1 MDEELPQATGTAS
14 GCLYLLGLALVA
26 CTLLFING
34 GMVLAVFRG
43 LADSLPDQ
51 FSNQRMVQFVLFVAP
66 VVLLVLQWMAWD
78 FLVRVFR
85 RR

>member
-1 MDEELPQATGTAS
+1 MDEELPQAAGCFS
-14 GCLYLLGLALVA
+14 GCLYVLGVTLVA

-34 GMVLAVFRG
+34 GMVLALFRS
-43 LADSLPDQ
+43 LSDSLPSF

-66 VVLLVLQWMAWD
+66 VLLLVLQWMVVD
-78 FLVRVFR
+78 VVMRVIR